1 MSDSNTDE
9 LFLSRALDRARQGVA
24 LTSPNPSVG
33 AVIVDAEGA
42 VVGTGSHTYD
52 GLKHA
57 ELLALEQ
64 AGEKARGATLY
75 INLEPCSH
83 QGRTAA
89 CADALIAGG
98 ISRVVAC
105 MEDPNPL
112 VSGKGFAKLRD
123 AGIDVSCG
131 ILQEQAKALNES
143 FAKYIRHRT
152 PLVTLKAAMTL
163 DGKIAPPPNRTSNLA
178 ADEINR
184 SPWITG
190 EAARAHVQEL
200 RHQSDAILVG
210 VGTVIADDPLLTDRS
225 GRPRRRPLL
234 RVILDSRL
242 RLPLDSRIVTS
253 AQDDVLIVCSFAEE
267 KKKKRL
273 LKRGVRVEQ
282 LPRAT
287 SDGHPDMPAI
297 VRFLGRMEITGL
309 MIEGGALVNWAALSA
324 GIVDKVFFYYAP
336 RILGGTGSIPLVGGA
351 GFASIGDAACV
362 KPMRLHRFGDDF
374 AVEGYL
380 KDPYTS

>member
-1 MSDSNTDE
+1 MPDSNTDE
-9 LFLSRALDRARQGVA
+9 RFLSRALELARQGVG
-24 LTSPNPSVG
+24 LTSPNPCVG
-33 AVIVDAEGA
+33 AVIVGAEGA
-42 VVGTGSHTYD
+42 VVGTGSHTYG

-57 ELLALEQ
+57 EILALEQ

-83 QGRTAA
+83 QGRTAP
-89 CADALIAGG
+89 CADALIAAG

-131 ILQEQAKALNES
+131 MLEEQAKSLNES
-143 FAKYIRHRT
+143 FAKYIRHHT
-152 PLVTLKAAMTL
+152 PLVTVKAAMTL
-163 DGKIAPPPNRTSNLA
+163 DGKIAPPKIHTSHHA
-178 ADEINR
+178 SGKSNR
-184 SPWITG
+184 SAWITG
-190 EAARAHVQEL
+190 EAARAHVQQL
-200 RHQSDAILVG
+200 RHQSDAVLVG

-225 GRPRRRPLL
+225 GRPRHRPLL

-242 RLPLDSRIVTS
+242 RLPLESRVVTS
-253 AQDDVLIVCSFAEE
+253 AQDDVLILCSFAEE
-267 KKKKRL
+267 KKKKQL

-282 LPRAT
+282 LPRAS

-297 VRFLGRMEITGL
+297 VRFLGQMEITGL

-324 GIVDKVFFYYAP
+324 GIVDKIFFYYAP
-336 RILGGTGSIPLVGGA
+336 RILGGTGSIPLVGGG

-362 KPMRLHRFGDDF
+362 KSTHLHRLGEDF
-374 AVEGYL
+374 AIEGYL

>member
-1 MSDSNTDE
+1 MPDSNTDE
-9 LFLSRALDRARQGVA
+9 RFVSRALELARQGVG

-33 AVIVDAEGA
+33 AVIVDAKGA
-42 VVGTGSHTYD
+42 VVGAGSHTYD

-57 ELLALEQ
+57 EILALEQ

-89 CADALIAGG
+89 CADGLIAAG

-112 VSGKGFAKLRD
+112 VRGKGFAKLRD
-123 AGIDVSCG
+123 AGISVDSG
-131 ILQEQAKALNES
+131 ILEVHAKALNEC
-143 FAKYIRHRT
+143 FAKYIRHHT

-163 DGKIAPPPNRTSNLA
+163 DGKIAPPKIRTSGHA
-178 ADEINR
+178 TGKSI
-184 SPWITG
+184 SGGWITG

-200 RHQSDAILVG
+200 RHRSDAILVG

-242 RLPLDSRIVTS
+242 RLPLESRVVTS
-253 AQDDVLIVCSFAEE
+253 AQDDVLILCSFAEE
-267 KKKKRL
+267 KKKKQL

-297 VRFLGRMEITGL
+297 VRFLGQMEITGL

-324 GIVDKVFFYYAP
+324 SVVDKVFFYYAP
-336 RILGGTGSIPLVGGA
+336 RILGGTGSIPLAGGA
-351 GFASIGDAACV
+351 GFVSIGDAACV
-362 KPMRLHRFGDDF
+362 KSMRLHRFGEDF

-380 KDPYTS
+380 KDPYGE